1 MFFINKTIEYGL
13 YLLVFLLPIQTRWII
28 KAGASEYGTI
38 SLYGTDILLV
48 ILVAL
53 FVVHKVYSR
62 KLRVAS
68 CELRVYWWLI
78 LGLDLAIFISIF
90 FAEDKLIAIYKY
102 AVFLLGI
109 GLFWLIVSANY
120 NKIKLIYCFLAGI
133 FLQACLGIW
142 QFLTQ
147 SSFACKWLGMA
158 EHDASVLGTSV
169 IETISSIDGIGERWL
184 RAYGGMDHPNI
195 LGGILAI
202 GILLAVGLLVKFSKS
217 KDEISDIRY
226 QILDFKNIKYL
237 ISNIQYLF
245 LASYFLLLTSLFF
258 TFSRGAWLG
267 LAVGVFI
274 MLALM
279 VVKKDLLG
287 QKKLL
292 QIILMS
298 SVLIFILFSQFQDLV
313 STRLSN
319 SARLEVKSNV
329 ERIESYKDSWEM
341 IKGNW
346 LFGVGVG
353 NYTKYNA
360 NLQINANAANTNYAN
375 KCQSTNCEY
384 VQPVH
389 NVFLLVWAEIG
400 IIGLLFFIAL
410 LLRVA
415 SCELRVM
422 RYALC
427 VVNCE
432 SRVASCA
439 LLIAMIIMFTID
451 HWWWSLHFGIFLFWM
466 ILGLAIRESAGKR
479 AIADNK

>member
-1 MFFINKTIEYGL
+1 MNHINKTIEYGL

-28 KAGASEYGTI
+28 KAGESEYGTI
-38 SLYGTDILLV
+38 SLYGTDLLLAML
-48 ILVAL
+48 IAL
-53 FVVHKVYSR
+53 FVVYKVYSR

-68 CELRVYWWLI
+68 CELRVYWRLI
-78 LGLDLAIFISIF
+78 AGLELIIFISIF
-90 FAEDKLIAIYKY
+90 FASDKMIAIYRY
-102 AVFLLGI
+102 GVLLLGI

-133 FLQACLGIW
+133 FFQAGLGIW

-158 EHDASVLGTSV
+158 EHDASVLGASV

-184 RAYGGMDHPNI
+184 RAYGGMDHPNV
-195 LGGILAI
+195 LGGVLAV
-202 GILLAVGLLVKFSKS
+202 GILLIIGLIIKHS
-217 KDEISDIRY
+217 
-226 QILDFKNIKYL
+226 DFKVKKLEIGNWKLGISQ
-237 ISNIQYLF
+237 ISNFKFQISIF
-245 LASYFLLLTSLFF
+245 TSYFLLFTSLFF

-353 NYTKYNA
+353 NYILETGNWKLEIGDNA
-360 NLQINANAANTNYAN
+360 P
-375 KCQSTNCEY
+375 
-384 VQPVH
+384 VRRHQPAH

-400 IIGLLFFIAL
+400 IVGLLFFIAL
-410 LLRVA
+410 LLCVMRCELRVA
-415 SCELRVM
+415 SCEL
-422 RYALC
+422 
-427 VVNCE
+427 
-432 SRVASCA
+432 RVASCA